1 LAGDWIKLEHATLDK
16 PEVLEL
22 AELLHVS
29 HGDALLLCLRFWV
42 WLDQQSDDGA
52 IGRRSCRRDGRRGG
66 VSKTALDALMRC
78 PGITNALIYVGWLE
92 EVDGVLAVP
101 NFGRHN
107 GETSK
112 KRVLKNQRQ
121 ANWRRGGDES
131 VDVDV
136 DVDVDGGA
144 SRKASTR
151 EEKRRDSSTHH
162 FAEFWRHYPKKVGKH
177 EAQKAF
183 LRLHPDA
190 SLLDRMLKALAV
202 ACASDQW
209 RRDDGKFIP
218 HASTWLNNRRFDDVV
233 EPPADRPLRVA
244 L

>member
-42 WLDQQSDDGA
+42 WLDQQSRN
-52 IGRRSCRRDGRRGG
+52 GRHLR
-66 VSKTALDALMRC
+66 VSKKSLDGLLMC
-78 PGITNALIYVGWLE
+78 PGISNALIFVKWLGE
-92 EVDGVLAVP
+92 DDDGLFVP
-101 NFGRHN
+101 NFDNHN

-112 KRVLKNQRQ
+112 KRVLRNQRQ
-121 ANWRRGGDES
+121 ANWRLNGDES
-131 VDVDV
+131 VDGDV
-136 DVDVDGGA
+136 DTSA
-144 SRKASTR
+144 STKASTR
-151 EEKRRDSSTHH
+151 EEKRRDNNTHH

-183 LRLHPDA
+183 LKLHPDA
-190 SLLDRMLKALAV
+190 ALFERMLRALAA
-202 ACASDQW
+202 ACSSEQW

-218 HASTWLNNRRFDDVV
+218 HAATWLNNRRFEDVV
-233 EPPADRPLRVA
+233 ETPADRPLRVA